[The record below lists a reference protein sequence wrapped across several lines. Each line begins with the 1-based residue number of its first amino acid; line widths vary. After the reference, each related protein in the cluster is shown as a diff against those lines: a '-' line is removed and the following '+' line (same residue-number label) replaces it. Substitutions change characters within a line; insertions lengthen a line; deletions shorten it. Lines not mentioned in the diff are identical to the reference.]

1 VLVAVLAAVGAALVL
16 VDGHR
21 AEPSPGR
28 APGPPADVAGAVT
41 AFLPD
46 LADGLA
52 DGDERALAEAA
63 AGDAARRELAALAT
77 NLRRL
82 RVTALSLRYVDES
95 DVQLTRSDQQR
106 LGDRAWVADVELS
119 WRFGGLDRR
128 RSALEVPVV
137 LTWDG
142 SDPEFVTSRVTGGRR
157 VPLWW
162 QAAVVVR
169 RTPDTLV
176 LTTRRRG
183 LAGLSRQAVTAV
195 DTVRATLPGWR
206 GPLVVE
212 AAGNGEEFLSASG
225 LSAASAREI
234 AAVTTTTDGS
244 GSSRSASHIYLNPP
258 VFDPLG
264 PQARQIVVSHEA
276 THVALGAA
284 TTSAPTWL
292 SEGIADYVAL
302 VDTDVPV
309 RVLAAQVLRL
319 VRAEGA
325 PRHLPGQA
333 ELDSGDADIGA
344 WYEAAWLAAL
354 LVADRHGEEAL
365 LELYRVADA
374 DGATDR
380 AFREVLGTTEEAFV
394 EEWRAEL
401 GRLAG

>member
-1 VLVAVLAAVGAALVL
+1 VLAAVGAALVL
-16 VDGHR
+16 VDGRR

-28 APGPPADVAGAVT
+28 VAGRPADPVAAVT

-46 LADGLA
+46 LAAGLA
-52 DGDERALAEAA
+52 GGDERALREVA
-63 AGDAARRELAALAT
+63 AGDAARRELAVLAA
-77 NLRRL
+77 NLERL
-82 RVTALSLRYVDES
+82 RVTALGLRYVDES
-95 DVQLTRSDQQR
+95 DVQLTESEQQR
-106 LGDRAWVADVELS
+106 LGGRAWVADVELS
-119 WRFGGLDRR
+119 WRFAGVDRR

-142 SDPEFVTSRVTGGRR
+142 SDPVFVTSRVTGGRR

-176 LTTRRRG
+176 LTTRRHR
-183 LAGLSRQAVTAV
+183 LASVSRQAATAV
-195 DTVRATLPGWR
+195 DTVRATLPRWR

-212 AAGNGEEFLSASG
+212 AAGSGEQFLRASG
-225 LSAASAREI
+225 LPAGSAREI
-234 AAVTTTTDGS
+234 AAVTTTPDGS
-244 GSSRSASHIYLNPP
+244 GSPRSASHVYLNPP

-264 PQARQIVVSHEA
+264 PQGRQIVVSHEA
-276 THVALGAA
+276 AHVALGAA
-284 TTSAPTWL
+284 TTSVPTWL

-309 RVLAAQVLRL
+309 RVLAAQILRL

-325 PRHLPGQA
+325 PRHLPGRA
-333 ELDSGDADIGA
+333 ELARGVADIGA

-354 LVADRHGEEAL
+354 LIADRHGEEAL
-365 LELYRVADA
+365 LELYRVADE
-374 DGATDR
+374 DGTTDR

-401 GRLAG
+401 ARLAG